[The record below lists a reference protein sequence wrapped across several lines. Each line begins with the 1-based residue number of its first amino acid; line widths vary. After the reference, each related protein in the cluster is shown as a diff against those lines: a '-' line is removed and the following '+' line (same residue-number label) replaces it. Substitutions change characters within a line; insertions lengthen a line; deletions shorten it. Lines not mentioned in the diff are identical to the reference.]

1 MPKLRQTYNG
11 HSFVEQMRKPL
22 AFHEESQSRA
32 EWITSLGGKHINL
45 LEEADR
51 NSEPLTTAKKRRSI
65 QEKFDHYHQFF
76 RRDPHTRERG

>member
-1 MPKLRQTYNG
+1 
-11 HSFVEQMRKPL
+11 
-22 AFHEESQSRA
+22 
-32 EWITSLGGKHINL
+32 LGGKHINL

-51 NSEPLTTAKKRRSI
+51 NSEQLTTAKKRRTT

>member
-1 MPKLRQTYNG
+1 
-11 HSFVEQMRKPL
+11 
-22 AFHEESQSRA
+22 
-32 EWITSLGGKHINL
+32 LGGKHINL

-51 NSEPLTTAKKRRSI
+51 NSEPLTTAKKRRTT

>member
-1 MPKLRQTYNG
+1 
-11 HSFVEQMRKPL
+11 MRKPL
-22 AFHEESQSRA
+22 AFHEEWLLNLVL